1 MYAIIR
7 TGGKQTKVREG
18 DLIEVELLKGAAD
31 EVSFTPL
38 LVVQDDG
45 TAVSDRA
52 ALASASVTARV
63 LGESKGPKVDIFKYK
78 NKTGYRRRMGH
89 RQRYTS
95 LEVTGIALG
104 GKAAKK
110 APAKAAKPVAA
121 AAPTA
126 STEEE

>member
-18 DLIEVELLKGAAD
+18 DVIEVELLKGAAD

-38 LVVQDDG
+38 LVVQEDG

-52 ALASASVTARV
+52 ALASASVTAKV

-89 RQRYTS
+89 RQRYTL
-95 LEVTGIALG
+95 LEVTAIALG
-104 GKAAKK
+104 GKPAKK
-110 APAKAAKPVAA
+110 KVPAKAAAPVVAA
-121 AAPTA
+121 AA
-126 STEEE
+126 SSEEE

>member
-18 DLIEVELLKGAAD
+18 DVIEVELLKGAAD

-38 LVVQDDG
+38 LVVQEDG

-52 ALASASVTARV
+52 ALASASVTAKV

-95 LEVTGIALG
+95 LEVTAIALG
-104 GKAAKK
+104 GKPAKKK
-110 APAKAAKPVAA
+110 APAKAAAPVVAA
-121 AAPTA
+121 AA
-126 STEEE
+126 SSEEE